1 MITRYAFFSLF
12 SKSDKVDACRSADAW
27 NRDADDV
34 DNTITTYSRS
44 THPPKPK
51 ILELQ
56 KDKLQNLADESYYRI
71 RNIIRQIGIIF
82 PKF

>member
-1 MITRYAFFSLF
+1 MITRFAFLF
-12 SKSDKVDACRSADAW
+12 SKSDKVDACPSADAW

-51 ILELQ
+51 ILALQ
-56 KDKLQNLADESYYRI
+56 KDKPKNLADELLRD
-71 RNIIRQIGIIF
+71 Q
-82 PKF
+82 K